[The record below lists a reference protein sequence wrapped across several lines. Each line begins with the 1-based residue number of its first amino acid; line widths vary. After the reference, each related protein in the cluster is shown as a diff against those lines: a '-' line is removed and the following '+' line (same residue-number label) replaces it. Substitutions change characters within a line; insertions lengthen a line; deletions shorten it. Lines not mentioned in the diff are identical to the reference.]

1 MAKFYNHPAYNGFI
15 DRNSDY
21 KYLEKFEK
29 QFDKKGFDD
38 SVTWSLDVSIAK
50 FILPRLKR
58 YIKLADKIIVIEP
71 RFRKALDR
79 MIRGFTILAEDNIL
93 TRNDYRKVHIAFV
106 ELSNFH
112 NHLWW

>member
-15 DRNSDY
+15 DDKSDL
-21 KYLEKFEK
+21 KYLKKFKK
-29 QFDKKGFDD
+29 QFNTKGFDD
-38 SVTWSLDVSIAK
+38 SVTWSLDITIAK

-58 YIKLADKIIVIEP
+58 YIKLADKVIVIEP
-71 RFRKALDR
+71 RYKKALDR
-79 MIRGFTILAEDNIL
+79 MVRGFTLLADDNVF
-93 TRNDYRKVHIAFV
+93 THSDYRKVHIAFV